1 MDEKQMVSA
10 SAWIKGIALSVLASI
25 IGGASKLAI
34 RKSWLME
41 EQARSS
47 DTNGYVYSDI
57 VGEAEAIHS
66 EHLHPSDG
74 IFAPSADTSPTH
86 ESSFQRPHLFTAAHR
101 RLPVT
106 LRVMGMVGMTL
117 LNPLCSVLAMNYA
130 SPSILAPFSGMTL
143 VWIVLF
149 SQPVLGERPSLLQV
163 VAAALIILGEVII
176 AVFGDHTNDE
186 GTSVPEVVRK
196 RLSFAW
202 VYLVQVHR
210 LVLTFISTC

>member
-34 RKSWLME
+34 RKSWLLE
-41 EQARSS
+41 EQSS
-47 DTNGYVYSDI
+47 DLNRYVYNNI
-57 VGEAEAIHS
+57 VGETEAIHP
-66 EHLHPSDG
+66 EHLHHSDG
-74 IFAPSADTSPTH
+74 IFVAATDNASTH
-86 ESSFQRPHLFTAAHR
+86 ESSFERSHFFTSAQR
-101 RLPVT
+101 RLPIT
-106 LRVMGMVGMTL
+106 LRVMGMIGMTF

-149 SQPVLGERPSLLQV
+149 SQPALGEPPSLLQV

-186 GTSVPEVVRK
+186 GISVQEVVRIFLMSQYTS
-196 RLSFAW
+196 RYW
-202 VYLVQVHR
+202 Y
-210 LVLTFISTC
+210 